1 MTIKSHSPFSNLMPA
16 LWFSILMCPMLMNMP
31 NAVAEDAVSIEAERV
46 QSRLDA
52 LNAEIEEYKQLL
64 ETTRNQRSE
73 IESELMQNET
83 AIDKLIRRIKEIEE
97 QLREG
102 QNKVRQLRSEKKEL
116 NKAKKEQQRYIKEQI
131 RAAYAIG
138 GQGHLKVLL
147 NQEDP
152 AEISRMLTYYDS
164 FNRARADQVARYRE
178 LLASLARIEANIVKQ
193 THLLASTRNQLER
206 QHDQLSLSR
215 EKRQLTLAMLK
226 STLQDKEAKLAKLVT
241 DRNGL
246 ESLLERLVE
255 SIDPFPAIEELSS
268 FADQKG
274 KIFLPVDGK
283 ITNRFGSSRNA
294 GKLRWQGVFITTPE
308 GKPIHAV
315 HHGRVVFSDWL
326 RGFGMLLIIN
336 HGDGYM
342 SLYGHN
348 QALYKQTGDWVA
360 TNEVI
365 ALSGNSGGLDRSGLY
380 FEIRQSGKPRDPQS
394 WCLARA

>member
-1 MTIKSHSPFSNLMPA
+1 MTINYHGLLPTTNSVLLCCMFICSVFAPQ
-16 LWFSILMCPMLMNMP
+16 
-31 NAVAEDAVSIEAERV
+31 VDAEDAAAIDAAQV
-46 QSRLDA
+46 QSQLDA
-52 LNAEIEEYKQLL
+52 LNAKIEEHKKLL
-64 ETTRNQRSE
+64 ENTRDQRST
-73 IESELMQNET
+73 IETELMQNET
-83 AIDKLIRRIKEIEE
+83 EIDKLIRRIEKIESE
-97 QLREG
+97 LKQGEKKIKQLR
-102 QNKVRQLRSEKKEL
+102 VEKKEL
-116 NKAKKEQQRYIKEQI
+116 DQAKIEQQGYIKEQI

-138 GQGHLKVLL
+138 TQEHLKLLL

-164 FNRARADQVARYRE
+164 FNRARADQVNRYRE
-178 LLASLARIEANIVKQ
+178 LLNSLARIEANIVKQ
-193 THLLASTRNQLER
+193 TNLLANTRNQLQY
-206 QHDQLSLSR
+206 QHDKLSLSK

-226 STLQDKEAKLAKLVT
+226 ATLLDKEAKLAKLVA
-241 DRNGL
+241 DRRGL
-246 ESLLERLVE
+246 ESLLERLVQ
-255 SIDPFPAIEELSS
+255 SIGPFPAIDELGS

-274 KIFLPVDGK
+274 KIMLPVGGK

-294 GKLRWQGVFITTPE
+294 GKLRWQGVFIKAEE
-308 GKPIHAV
+308 GEPIHAV

-348 QALYKQTGDWVA
+348 QALYRQTGDWVA
-360 TNEVI
+360 ANEVI

-394 WCLARA
+394 WCLARV